1 MTKQENKVYEFF
13 SIKLEVIEGFRID
26 LNYWINKCYNYKEKN
41 PISVSRSNKGGYQTP
56 STLFKDD
63 NFSILCGFLNKGIEK
78 SIFKN
83 QNLKIG
89 MMWFNISNFG
99 NYNIIHNHQNNL
111 DFNNGGSIVSG
122 ILYLKIPENGGGLN
136 FYNPLD
142 INLNHYHEPKEG
154 QLLLFDSFLPH
165 SVDANLNQEDRIS
178 IAFNYI
184 Q

>member
-1 MTKQENKVYEFF
+1 
-13 SIKLEVIEGFRID
+13 
-26 LNYWINKCYNYKEKN
+26 
-41 PISVSRSNKGGYQTP
+41 
-56 STLFKDD
+56 
-63 NFSILCGFLNKGIEK
+63 
-78 SIFKN
+78 
-83 QNLKIG
+83 
-89 MMWFNISNFG
+89 MWVNISNFG
-99 NYNIIHNHQNNL
+99 NYNIIHNHRNNL
-111 DFNNGGSIVSG
+111 DFDNEGSIVSG

-165 SVDANLNQEDRIS
+165 SVDANLSQEDRIS